1 MNSRWKKVWA
11 DFWGNK
17 TRTFLMVITIL
28 VGVFAVGFVS
38 NMSIMT
44 NQDMDADYN
53 SVNPA
58 EATIYAYPLDDSFV
72 EALHA
77 VPGVGDVE
85 GRAVT
90 QAFIRLPDEERV
102 NTQFISTK
110 SAEAMQVNRL
120 KPTDP
125 GGTLPT
131 LGEKEF
137 LLDRSANSLKLEP
150 GDMVNIELSNG
161 KVRQLRFGGYVHNVA
176 GFPYNMMGMATAYIT
191 PETMVWLGG
200 SEEYSQVI
208 VSVTGEQT
216 DQEHVSTVA
225 QAVSDRI
232 EKSGTTVTLTGIYNP
247 GHHFAWEVTQ
257 GIMFILTALGWMTVL
272 LSSLLIINSITA
284 LMSQQTRQIGI
295 MKAVGGETR
304 QIVNM
309 YIVLVLAF
317 GLVAFVVS
325 VPLSSLIA
333 YNITSGMAVF
343 LNFDS
348 GPRQFFP
355 QAVIQQAIVAFVI
368 PLLAALAPI
377 LNNVR
382 MTVRETLSDYG
393 IRERSRR
400 KKKVADVG
408 KHFTFIPRPIQL
420 SLRNAFR
427 RRVRLGLTLVSLIL
441 GGGIFISVYNLWEA
455 FDKTIID
462 TQGYFLSDVNIAFSR
477 AYRFDKVEAIA
488 MSVPGVESVEGWIGA
503 SGQISAGKDKPATE
517 VYITAPPSTSRMIK
531 PVIVEGRWLQP
542 GDENAIVIG
551 NHLLSARPEL
561 KVGDWVTMKVNEE
574 EKQWQI
580 IGIFRMAGNTAP
592 PPIYTSYE
600 YLSRLMH
607 QPGQAYS
614 VRVLTS
620 QHDLEFETTV
630 SKQLEAAYRNNG
642 IPLEQVV
649 IGKEWAEQQRA
660 STDILAYFMLVMAV
674 LIAIVGGL
682 GLMSTMSIN
691 ILERTREIGVMRA
704 IGASNWNIQAIV
716 ITEGM
721 VVGVISWLFAILL
734 AMPLTSVLAF
744 GVGTALFQAPVPY
757 IFSLSGLSVWLIGVL
772 LLAAFASALPARRAS
787 SLTVR
792 DTLAYE

>member
-17 TRTFLMVITIL
+17 TRTFLMVITIM

-38 NMSIMT
+38 NMSIIT
-44 NQDMDADYN
+44 NRDMEADYN

-58 EATIYAYPLDDSFV
+58 EATIYAYPLDDNFV

-77 VPGVGDVE
+77 VPGVASVE
-85 GRAVT
+85 GRVIT
-90 QAFIRLPDEERV
+90 QAFILLPDRERI
-102 NTQFISTK
+102 NTQFMSTE

-120 KPTDP
+120 KPAEQ
-125 GGTLPT
+125 GGTLPP

-137 LLDRSANSLKLEP
+137 LLDRSANSLNLNP
-150 GDMVNIELSNG
+150 GDMVNIELSSG
-161 KVRQLRFGGYVHNVA
+161 RVRQLRFGGYVHSVA

-191 PETMVWLGG
+191 PDTMVWLGG
-200 SEEYSQVI
+200 SKEYSQVVI
-208 VSVTGEQT
+208 SVIGEQT
-216 DQEHVSTVA
+216 DKEHVSEVA

-232 EKSGTTVTLTGIYNP
+232 EKSNISVGLISIYNP

-257 GIMFILTALGWMTVL
+257 GIMFILTALGWLTVL

-284 LMSQQTRQIGI
+284 LMSQQLRQIGI
-295 MKAVGGETR
+295 MKAIGGGTR
-304 QIVNM
+304 QILTM
-309 YIVLVLAF
+309 YIVLVLTF

-325 VPLSSLIA
+325 VPLSNLTA

-348 GPRQFFP
+348 GPRQLFP

-368 PLLAALAPI
+368 PLLAALLPI

-393 IRERSRR
+393 IRGRIKR
-400 KKKVADVG
+400 KKVTDVG
-408 KHFTFIPRPIQL
+408 KRFTFIPRPIQL
-420 SLRNAFR
+420 SLRNTFR
-427 RRVRLGLTLVSLIL
+427 RRARLALTLISLIL

-455 FDKTIID
+455 FDKTIVD
-462 TQGYFLSDVNIAFSR
+462 TQGYVLSDVNIGFSR

-488 MSVPGVESVEGWIGA
+488 MSIPGVESVEGWIGA
-503 SGQISAGKDKPATE
+503 SGQISAGEDKPATE

-531 PVIVEGRWLQP
+531 PVIVEGRWLKP

-561 KVGDWVTMKVNEE
+561 KVGDWVTMKVDEE

-600 YLSRLMH
+600 YLSRLMNR
-607 QPGQAYS
+607 PGQAYS

-620 QHDLEFETTV
+620 QHDLEFETAV
-630 SKQLEAAYRNNG
+630 SKQLETAYRNKG
-642 IPLEQVV
+642 IPLEQVI

-660 STDILAYFMLVMAV
+660 STDILAFFMLVMAV
-674 LIAIVGGL
+674 LIAVVGGL

-691 ILERTREIGVMRA
+691 VLERTREIGVMRA

-716 ITEGM
+716 IIEGM
-721 VVGVISWLFAILL
+721 VIGLISWFFALLL
-734 AMPLTSVLAF
+734 AMPLTSVLAV
-744 GVGTALFQAPVPY
+744 GVGVALFQAPVPY
-757 IFSLSGLSVWLIGVL
+757 IFSLRGMIIWLIGVL
-772 LLAAFASALPARRAS
+772 ALAALASALPAHRAS